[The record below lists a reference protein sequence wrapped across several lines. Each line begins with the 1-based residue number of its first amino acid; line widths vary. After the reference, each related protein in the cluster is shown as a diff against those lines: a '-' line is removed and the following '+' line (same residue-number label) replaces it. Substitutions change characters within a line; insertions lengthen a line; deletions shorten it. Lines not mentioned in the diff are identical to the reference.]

1 MDTESAFTI
10 SAVIIQQSLHN
21 ELTHERKIM
30 EQKRTK
36 KSVLKKAVKMETVS
50 AEVNRTNY
58 AATRTLDSLPEEV
71 LIQILKCLSFL
82 DLIKVVTVN
91 KKLFAL
97 LRCTELWKN
106 MTFLHFGN
114 RETAESS
121 WYDAFVCIF
130 MSFE

>member
-1 MDTESAFTI
+1 
-10 SAVIIQQSLHN
+10 
-21 ELTHERKIM
+21 
-30 EQKRTK
+30 
-36 KSVLKKAVKMETVS
+36 METVS

-58 AATRTLDSLPEEV
+58 AATTTLDSLPEEV

-97 LRCTELWKN
+97 LRSTELWKN